1 MNNQMPYG
9 FMQQPQCNC
18 NMGSHS
24 EINERLD
31 SLEKK
36 VKRLE
41 KRVMDLERLNMTP
54 TPYTNFNNQ
63 DFPNNYMI

>member
-9 FMQQPQCNC
+9 FMPQFNAG
-18 NMGSHS
+18 NHN

-36 VKRLE
+36 VRRLE
-41 KRVMDLERLNMTP
+41 RRVTELERLSITP
-54 TPYTNFNNQ
+54 TPYANLNSQEFQ
-63 DFPNNYMI
+63 NNYMI